1 MVRTMGSEEE
11 LDEIRRRRM
20 LELRRQLL
28 EEQRKT
34 EQQETLEIQKQS
46 ILRQIMT
53 TEARQRLNRIKLVK
67 PEFAEQIEL
76 QLIQIAQSGK
86 IKLPITDDQLKL
98 ILTRLQSTRR
108 EFKFRGL

>member
-1 MVRTMGSEEE
+1 MASKEE
-11 LDEIRRRRM
+11 LEDIRRRKM

-28 EEQRKT
+28 EEQRRT

-46 ILRQIMT
+46 LLRQIMT
-53 TEARQRLNRIKLVK
+53 TEARERLNRIKLVK

-86 IKLPITDDQLKL
+86 VKLPITDEQLKL

-108 EFKFRGL
+108 EFKFR

>member
-1 MVRTMGSEEE
+1 MGSEEE

-20 LELRRQLL
+20 LELRRQFL

-53 TEARQRLNRIKLVK
+53 TEARERLNRIKLVK
-67 PEFAEQIEL
+67 PEFAEQVEL

-86 IKLPITDDQLKL
+86 IKFPITDEQLKL

-108 EFKFRGL
+108 EFKFRRI